1 VFTSYKNLTRNEK
14 GDIME
19 VIELFWQR
27 VDNLEKQ
34 IEKTSDVLWKAMW
47 KEKLVDLMKNIPDK
61 RMIN

>member
-1 VFTSYKNLTRNEK
+1 MFTSYKNLTRNEK

>member
-1 VFTSYKNLTRNEK
+1 
-14 GDIME
+14 ME
-19 VIELFWQR
+19 VIELFWRR
-27 VDNLEKQ
+27 VDSLEKQ